1 MANVNKTETVE
12 TKNTIPAAETLQVI
26 YMDNAVCAE
35 PAYDAEVLGIAHI
48 DEQYTIKGE
57 PQGTFTPIQFGDK
70 IGYIKTWLTR
80 KVSL

>member
-1 MANVNKTETVE
+1 MANTNKTETVVAKA
-12 TKNTIPAAETLQVI
+12 TPATETLQVI
-26 YMDNAVCAE
+26 YMDNAIGAE
-35 PAYDAEVLGIAHI
+35 PTNEAKTLGIAHI

>member
-1 MANVNKTETVE
+1 MANTNKTETVVAKA
-12 TKNTIPAAETLQVI
+12 TPATETLQVI
-26 YMDNAVCAE
+26 YMDNAISAE
-35 PAYDAEVLGIAHI
+35 PTNEAKILGVAHI
-48 DEQYTIKGE
+48 DERYTIKGE